1 MMYSWVVVCDVWY
14 IDPQKIKPKEAAI
27 QFAERVSEE
36 ATSRKVVAA
45 IAILPE
51 SDCYR
56 DHSLAEM
63 LLHLKGSAV
72 MLNHTTLYFYFSY
85 CLKNTH
91 SALSSHKTYTSVTTT
106 AAGHHH
112 HPTSPLH
119 QKVVAA
125 MAILPESDCYRD
137 HSLAGMNPQ
146 VDLEAHEHAH
156 RSGKKK
162 ELNDND
168 DEDSE
173 SNFDEQENMS
183 FKVCGLLP
191 HFCLK
196 GSIGLLNPVE
206 CQDQNMSV
214 SSANRK
220 CAASSAKSQPARVA
234 SYEHKSPV
242 KHQKDET
249 VCESESTEATNQ
261 LNSRKLKGT
270 ELYDRL
276 PGRGTSNNLI
286 ESLPPRQSSNPDK
299 KRNYI
304 DRSNDLESASKSN
317 SIHGQEEDKH
327 NRQRRILVITYCIKF
342 DEEMESRI
350 IAYKEL
356 LTVDTFISKWF
367 ILASLTHRVTSKQ
380 VAVVAGTT
388 QIKLHHKWDHAI
400 ASCTP
405 MAANAYQGMAVGDG
419 TTDVVLLAG
428 KFSTEANPFIKDGV
442 INKIKELAAS
452 IKGKTLVEKSNA
464 SNMETERCQPKR
476 SHMGGV
482 VDADQVFAETK
493 KYEFS
498 WIVACEAVL
507 DEEYWISMIS
517 LTLDADTLHKTKA
530 AGTPFYHDS
539 LNKLKNA
546 TDYQKKW
553 HDNQLSSLEVAKENK
568 HQIVETG
575 HLLKAMLEEK
585 NGLARGIFSK
595 ADVD

>member
-1 MMYSWVVVCDVWY
+1 MWRRTV
-14 IDPQKIKPKEAAI
+14 KIM
-27 QFAERVSEE
+27 R
-36 ATSRKVVAA
+36 
-45 IAILPE
+45 
-51 SDCYR
+51 
-56 DHSLAEM
+56 
-63 LLHLKGSAV
+63 
-72 MLNHTTLYFYFSY
+72 
-85 CLKNTH
+85 
-91 SALSSHKTYTSVTTT
+91 
-106 AAGHHH
+106 
-112 HPTSPLH
+112 
-119 QKVVAA
+119 
-125 MAILPESDCYRD
+125 
-137 HSLAGMNPQ
+137 NPQ

-276 PGRGTSNNLI
+276 PVLPLTSI
-286 ESLPPRQSSNPDK
+286 D
-299 KRNYI
+299 YI

-388 QIKLHHKWDHAI
+388 QSGHQHVASTSMNNVEASSSNSRVPRISGESTRRINSSSEQPGRSGIILLSTENRRLPFPSSFPWISALNDQTLHIAPEDDKLLQEDVSATPVKKDGLNGKERPKYIGMSWLVKTQYISPLSTDAARQSLGRLNPVRNTGRKQKELQEARKAGLAPVEVDEDGKEINPHIRQYILVKPFYLQLKPESPSLKHQKNWKSNSSNTKSWYDRGVRILQAHKHMKGAC
-400 ASCTP
+400 A
-405 MAANAYQGMAVGDG
+405 QV
-419 TTDVVLLAG
+419 
-428 KFSTEANPFIKDGV
+428 KFSCSFKPFG
-442 INKIKELAAS
+442 ELY
-452 IKGKTLVEKSNA
+452 N
-464 SNMETERCQPKR
+464 N
-476 SHMGGV
+476 
-482 VDADQVFAETK
+482 
-493 KYEFS
+493 
-498 WIVACEAVL
+498 
-507 DEEYWISMIS
+507 
-517 LTLDADTLHKTKA
+517 
-530 AGTPFYHDS
+530 
-539 LNKLKNA
+539 
-546 TDYQKKW
+546 
-553 HDNQLSSLEVAKENK
+553 
-568 HQIVETG
+568 
-575 HLLKAMLEEK
+575 
-585 NGLARGIFSK
+585 
-595 ADVD
+595 